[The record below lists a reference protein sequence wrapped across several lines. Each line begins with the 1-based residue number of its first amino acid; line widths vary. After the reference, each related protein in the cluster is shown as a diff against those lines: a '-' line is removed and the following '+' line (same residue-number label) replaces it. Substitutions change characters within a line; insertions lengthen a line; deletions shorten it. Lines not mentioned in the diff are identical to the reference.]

1 MHQDAPLNFFE
12 QQDQARQRTTW
23 LVLLFLLA
31 IACVALSFYA
41 LALIVIVPQAQER
54 GAQGSEL
61 WWNPEIFFQITGA
74 ACFIIF
80 LGAGVQRLRLGGTG
94 KSVAEALGGQ
104 PLQGAS
110 DNTDEQV
117 LRDVVDEMA
126 IASGMPVPP
135 IYILQEDAI
144 NAFAAGQNPQDAVLG
159 FTRGAIT
166 QLNRDELQGVT
177 GHEFSHIAHKDT
189 RLNLR
194 IACVV
199 AGVML
204 IALIGRVMLQVA
216 GRIATVPNMS
226 SKKDNRGSAAL
237 MFLAI
242 GLGLLIVGGI
252 GAFFGRLLQ
261 AAVSRQREFLADASA
276 VQYSRNPAGI
286 AGALRRIGG
295 LPFTPIQSPTA
306 SGLNHFFFSKS
317 IQSWLST
324 HPPLA
329 ERVRRIEQG
338 GFVGEVV
345 HDAAQATLIDSTR
358 AAPSTRSM
366 PSNAAEL
373 TAGFMGDNTS
383 PSAPISSERSPESY
397 STPSAA
403 THASGRV
410 VTRRDVLEA
419 TSSKTVTQESLQG
432 ARALLQK
439 IPAAVQS
446 ATREPLDAQVVLLLL
461 VTQSGAQEKVRN
473 LALECLGQG
482 VLASW
487 NQLATS
493 VVDLPDEI
501 RLVVLDLCVP
511 TLTQLTKQQYLAF
524 RTALTAA
531 MRADEQV
538 DLFEWMTR
546 IVLTRRIETR
556 FGALSQ
562 RVSARSMRECEQ
574 AVWVVLGTLARA
586 GGSSHCA
593 QAFDLGT
600 AACGLHGLALP
611 NTKDCTL
618 DALHFALEKLDA
630 LAPRDRKLLSNAL
643 VLVATSDNV
652 VNTQELLLL
661 RAFAYRLDIHLP
673 IL

>member
-1 MHQDAPLNFFE
+1 MNFFE
-12 QQDQARQRTTW
+12 QQDQARRRTVW
-23 LVLLFLLA
+23 LVLLFILA
-31 IACVALSFYA
+31 IVCVALSFYA

-54 GAQGSEL
+54 GAQGAQI
-61 WWNPEIFFQITGA
+61 WWNTEIFLQITGA
-74 ACFIIF
+74 VCLIIF
-80 LGAGVQRLRLGGTG
+80 LGAGVQRLRLGGSG

-104 PLQGAS
+104 LLQGAT
-110 DNTDEQV
+110 NNADEQK

-144 NAFAAGQNPQDAVLG
+144 NAFAAGSNPQDAVLG

-166 QLNRDELQGVT
+166 QLNREELQGVT

-419 TSSKTVTQESLQG
+419 TTSKTVTQESLQG

-439 IPAAVQS
+439 IPDAVQT
-446 ATREPLDAQVVLLLL
+446 AAREPLDAQVILLLL
-461 VTQSGAQEKVRN
+461 VTGAQLDAQEKVRE
-473 LALECLGQG
+473 LALEHLGQG
-482 VLASW
+482 VMASW
-487 NQLATS
+487 HQLAAS
-493 VVDLPDEI
+493 VVGLPDEI

-511 TLTQLTKQQYLAF
+511 TLTQLTKQQYVVF
-524 RTALTAA
+524 RTTLTAA
-531 MRADEQV
+531 MRADNHV
-538 DLFEWMTR
+538 DLFDWMTR

-556 FGALSQ
+556 FGALSKNKLT
-562 RVSARSMRECEQ
+562 RSMRECSQ
-574 AVWVVLGTLARA
+574 ALRIVLGTLARA
-586 GGSSHCA
+586 GDSSHCA
-593 QAFDLGT
+593 RGFDLGA
-600 AACGLHGLALP
+600 AACELSGLTLP
-611 NTKDCTL
+611 TIQECTL
-618 DALHFALEKLDA
+618 DALHFSLEELDA
-630 LAPRDRKLLSNAL
+630 LSARDRKLLSTAL
-643 VLVATSDNV
+643 ISVATADEV